1 MGLSFVIERRIGQLN
16 GKGRAAA
23 GPQESLA
30 GNGPAHCWCLPS
42 LVHGT
47 LPSAMR
53 LTSYSSHSW
62 SRTDSRPSLVL
73 KTAEKF
79 FDFQHEIGAQEQ
91 GEADIPEGDEV
102 SRQKRCP
109 LQAL

>member
-1 MGLSFVIERRIGQLN
+1 MGLSCVIERRIGQLN